1 MFKFEFDKK
10 NRKYDL
16 KVEDIPGFEIL
27 NAIESFGKSIQ
38 LLIRKNVLPDAEE
51 EFKRDAFDCF
61 KNGLYSQGSYSHA
74 KRCFENTLIER
85 EFQRTLEEVYSRRSL

>member
-10 NRKYDL
+10 KRKCDL
-16 KVEDIPGFEIL
+16 KVNDIQGFEIL
-27 NAIESFGKSIQ
+27 NAIEAFGRSVQ
-38 LLIRKNVLPDAEE
+38 LLIKQNVPIDAEE

-74 KRCFENTLIER
+74 KRCFENALIER